1 MPTDIDLEAAV
12 GTQAP
17 GAREPIGE
25 GQAALPVERA
35 FLWDWPTFARCGR
48 AFFLSTVVVFV
59 VGVAVGALVP
69 GLPTR
74 VLNVIQAIVL
84 WPSDCFS
91 QLIPIYLLILLG
103 NIKAAFLTAL
113 LGPASVWLNAKLNS
127 RHSRT
132 PATESSPPR
141 WTDRLAE
148 GVAAATIR
156 AGRLAFPEIGD
167 DSREFAAR
175 SSAGL
180 AAVVP
185 FLALWMNGAVLGLWL
200 AEGLLGGWGAGLA
213 HVGAML
219 LPHGPVEFV
228 ALILSSV
235 IGLNLARELVPM
247 LPQHDSQWQCGEAR
261 RWLTSNA
268 LAQSL
273 GLLVGILAIAAALEI
288 VPLV

>member
-1 MPTDIDLEAAV
+1 MPSDIDVEGAV
-12 GTQAP
+12 GAKAP
-17 GAREPIGE
+17 APRAPVADRQGV
-25 GQAALPVERA
+25 LPVERA
-35 FLWDWPTFARCGR
+35 FLWDWPTFSRCGR
-48 AFFLSTVVVFV
+48 AFLLSTVVVFV

-74 VLNVIQAIVL
+74 VLNVIQSIVL
-84 WPSDCFS
+84 WPSDYFS

-103 NIKAAFLTAL
+103 NMKAALLTAL
-113 LGPASVWLNAKLNS
+113 LGPFSVWLNAKLNS
-127 RHSRT
+127 GHPEDVPT
-132 PATESSPPR
+132 GSSPMR
-141 WTDRLAE
+141 RIDRLAE

-156 AGRLAFPEIGD
+156 AGRLVFPEIGD

-213 HVGAML
+213 RVGAML

-228 ALILSSV
+228 GIILSAV
-235 IGLNLARELVPM
+235 IGLKLARELVPM
-247 LPQHDSQWQCGEAR
+247 LPQHDSEWQCSHAR
-261 RWLTSNA
+261 RWLTSDA

-273 GLLVGILAIAAALEI
+273 GLLVGLLAIAAALEI